1 MNIQSIFTVIIVGYF
16 LGCVQPAYII
26 GRLIKNIDIRKYGS
40 NNAGASN
47 ATIVLGWKYGIFVG
61 FIDIA
66 KAITAVL
73 IVKHSYINSSDLHF
87 LMYLTGAFV
96 ILGHNYPFYMRFKGG
111 KGTASSIGMLIALD
125 IRIALISVLIILAVT
140 AITDYIALGTI
151 VMMAGF
157 CICTLLFNYGT
168 NPLAVSVLLGSLS
181 LYNHLPNLKRIL
193 KRQEIGLRSTMKK

>member
-1 MNIQSIFTVIIVGYF
+1 MNIQSIFTVIIVGYL

-26 GRLIKNIDIRKYGS
+26 GRLIKKIDIRKYGS

-61 FIDIA
+61 LIDIA
-66 KAITAVL
+66 KAIAAVL

-111 KGTASSIGMLIALD
+111 KGTASSIGMLFALD
-125 IRIALISVLIILAVT
+125 IRIALISVLIILTVT

-151 VMMAGF
+151 VMMVGF

-168 NPLAVSVLLGSLS
+168 NPLAVSVFIGSLS